1 MKENNNDQI
10 ERARDVVTRLMD
22 NVKHFVVG
30 KDAMMELGLITL
42 LSNGHLLIEGV
53 PGLGKTT
60 LAKTIAF
67 STGCTFKRIQFV
79 PDLLPSD
86 ITGTSIYNQKTGEF
100 NFHPGPIM
108 SQVVLAD
115 EINRSPSKSQ
125 SALLEAMEEGQSTI
139 DGITHSMPK
148 PFFVIA
154 TLNPVEYHGI
164 FPLPEAQLDRF
175 MMRISLTYASYN
187 EELEILNLKE
197 NGTPIEDI
205 TNVTTSEEIIMCQ
218 ETIRSIYVDDT
229 IKRYIVDI
237 TQASRQH
244 QDVSLGASHRGSIDL
259 FRTSQSLALIK
270 GREFVLPD
278 DVKSL
283 ALPVLSHRIIVSP
296 QSRASGLTGEKIVT
310 GIIDNLRIPGI

>member
-1 MKENNNDQI
+1 
-10 ERARDVVTRLMD
+10 
-22 NVKHFVVG
+22 
-30 KDAMMELGLITL
+30 
-42 LSNGHLLIEGV
+42 
-53 PGLGKTT
+53 
-60 LAKTIAF
+60 
-67 STGCTFKRIQFV
+67 
-79 PDLLPSD
+79 
-86 ITGTSIYNQKTGEF
+86 
-100 NFHPGPIM
+100 M

-139 DGITHSMPK
+139 DGITHNMPK

-175 MMRISLTYASYN
+175 MMRLSLTYADYD
-187 EELEILNLKE
+187 EELEIINLKE

-205 TNVTTSEEIIMCQ
+205 TNVTTSEEIIICQ
-218 ETIRSIYVDDT
+218 QAIKSIYVDDT

-259 FRTSQSLALIK
+259 FRTSQALALIK

-283 ALPVLSHRIIVSP
+283 ALPVLSHRIIISP
-296 QSRASGLTGEKIVT
+296 QSRASGLTGEQIVT
-310 GIIDNLRIPGI
+310 GIIDNMQIPGV